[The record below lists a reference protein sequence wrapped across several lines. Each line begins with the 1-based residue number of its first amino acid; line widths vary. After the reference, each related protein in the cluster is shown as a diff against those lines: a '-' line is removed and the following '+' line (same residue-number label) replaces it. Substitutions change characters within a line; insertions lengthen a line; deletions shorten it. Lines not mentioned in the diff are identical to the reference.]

1 MKTSYERERQESRLS
16 RRFFPE
22 TYSYPEIG
30 TEDPEGAALRS
41 FFAGDGGAGGGE
53 IEILLPLD
61 PGAKWGPCSAGGSR
75 DKSELLSAL
84 GR

>member
-30 TEDPEGAALRS
+30 TEATSYKVVRC
-41 FFAGDGGAGGGE
+41 FFAGDG
-53 IEILLPLD
+53 
-61 PGAKWGPCSAGGSR
+61 CAGGSQVESR
-75 DKSELLSAL
+75 SK
-84 GR
+84 